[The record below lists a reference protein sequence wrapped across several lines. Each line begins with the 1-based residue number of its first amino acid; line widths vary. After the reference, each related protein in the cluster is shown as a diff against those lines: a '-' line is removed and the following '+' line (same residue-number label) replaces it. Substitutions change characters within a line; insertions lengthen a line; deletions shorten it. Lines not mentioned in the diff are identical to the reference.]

1 MIMKELRVSLILV
14 FVMDKNGRC
23 QQELAVNGVIGLL
36 GCDVIYVAY
45 NLNMQLIIV
54 GLNMNEK
61 SKILISMYF
70 YFVKYESK
78 IQNCIFGTVT
88 MCRKQWW
95 VLMG

>member
-1 MIMKELRVSLILV
+1 
-14 FVMDKNGRC
+14 
-23 QQELAVNGVIGLL
+23 
-36 GCDVIYVAY
+36 
-45 NLNMQLIIV
+45 MQLIIV